1 MQFFFADDS
10 AQQGARSGMGKIVAF
25 GGVLIAADQLRPLSD
40 KIDAIAEKFGI
51 PNKEEI
57 KWSPKKGSWIHG
69 NLQGDNRA
77 SCYKEI
83 LSAALDSDCKAVVAA
98 CDFKMRNLKPEWGFE
113 RCVTYALERIST
125 HLSKASDQAV
135 IIADRPSGGHKEA
148 DQFLAAFLEH
158 LSSNRNHMLEE
169 TFSMNMLTAQSH
181 MSRHLQIADLVVAI
195 STAMV
200 AGQTKWAAEYFEI
213 VKAMMLRNVLGYAGG
228 TGLKVYPD
236 QLVNL
241 YHWVLGENAFVKA
254 ANGMG
259 WPLPSENILYASDD
273 GT

>member
-1 MQFFFADDS
+1 MQFFFGDDS
-10 AQQGARSGMGKIVAF
+10 AQQGARAGMGKVVAF
-25 GGVLIAADQLRPLSD
+25 GGILTASDQLRPLSS
-40 KIDAIAEKFGI
+40 KIDEIAEKYGI
-51 PNKEEI
+51 PDKEEI

-69 NLQGDNRA
+69 NLQGEDRA
-77 SCYKEI
+77 NCYKEI
-83 LSAALDSDCKAVVAA
+83 LCAAQEADCKAVVAA
-98 CDFKMRNLKPEWGFE
+98 CDFRMRNLKPEWGFE

-125 HLSKASDQAV
+125 HLAKASDQAV

-148 DQFLAAFLEH
+148 DQFLAAFLER
-158 LSSNRNHMLEE
+158 LSSNRNHMLED
-169 TFSMNMLTAQSH
+169 TFSLNMLTAQSH
-181 MSRHLQIADLVVAI
+181 MSRHLQVADLVVAI

-200 AGQTKWAAEYFEI
+200 AGQTKWASKYFET
-213 VKAMMLRNVLGYAGG
+213 VRAMMLRNVLGYIGG

-254 ANGMG
+254 ANGTG
-259 WPLPSENILYASDD
+259 WPLPLKNIPYATDD